1 MQIKRRNKR
10 HAGFIFTVTAT
21 VVLALGGCVSE
32 QEDGQESEP
41 DPTEDEQETAPPPN
55 DEEETEPEPDVP
67 EAYGVSAGH
76 PDAVEA
82 GMTVLENGGN
92 AVDAA
97 IASAYAISVVEPFAS
112 GVGGGGVTLVQEQG
126 QDPEAYDYREV
137 VPEDGVP
144 ASGIGVPG
152 FVAGTK
158 ELHDDYGEAD
168 WQTVIDPAIELA
180 ESAEVSETLAQQLQS
195 AQDRLPVEQLEH
207 FYPGGTAIEA
217 GATLEQPAL
226 AETLRDIRD
235 SEGTSFYE
243 GDTGEALTAV
253 EGLDMDSL
261 ADFDVGR
268 HDPVTGEFAGY
279 EVTGAPPPLP
289 GASVIQM
296 LQIMEERG
304 TLEEERNSTPF
315 VHDIAMSWRIAQQFV
330 DADFGDPSFVDVP
343 VDSIVDREQN
353 AALAEEISSDSVL
366 PEDENRTYGD
376 SDPNTTHITVIDD
389 DGAVVSMTNTLT
401 NFFGSSEYTDGFF
414 LNNQM
419 DRFDI
424 GQTDQNTPEP
434 GRRSVTWSSP
444 MIVAD
449 DEGPV
454 LGVGSP
460 GGERIPIMLTQ
471 VISDWVQEESDLEE
485 VIEADRFHLTDNALV
500 MENVPEPN
508 VRDALLDIGYD
519 EIREAPT
526 PLYFGSI
533 QALMIDRDNDSISGA
548 ADSRREADWRIE
560 TRE

>member
-1 MQIKRRNKR
+1 MHTKRRNNCQT
-10 HAGFIFTVTAT
+10 GLLLTFTTT
-21 VVLALGGCVSE
+21 VLLALSGCVSE
-32 QEDGQESEP
+32 KENGEDPASNPSE
-41 DPTEDEQETAPPPN
+41 DKRETISPPN
-55 DEEETEPEPDVP
+55 EEEETENDPDVP

-97 IASAYAISVVEPFAS
+97 IATAYAISVVEPFAS
-112 GVGGGGVTLVQEQG
+112 GIGGGGVTLVQEQG

-137 VPEDGVP
+137 VPEDGIP
-144 ASGIGVPG
+144 SSDIGVPG

-158 ELHDDYGEAD
+158 ELHDDYGSAD
-168 WQTVIDPAIELA
+168 WQTVMNPAIDLA
-180 ESAEVSETLAQQLQS
+180 ESSEVSETLAQQLQS
-195 AQDRLPVEQLEH
+195 AEDRLPVEQLEH
-207 FYPGGTAIEA
+207 FYPEGTAIEA
-217 GATLEQPAL
+217 GATLEQSAL

-235 SEGTSFYE
+235 SDGTSFYE
-243 GDTGEALTAV
+243 GNTGENLAAI
-253 EGLDMDSL
+253 EGLDRDSL

-296 LQIMEERG
+296 LQMIEERG
-304 TLEEERNSTPF
+304 TLDEERNSRPF

-330 DADFGDPSFVDVP
+330 DSDFGDPSFVDVP
-343 VDSIVDREQN
+343 VDSLVDREQN
-353 AALAEEISSDSVL
+353 ADLAEEISSGSLL
-366 PEDENRTYGD
+366 PEDEERTYGD

-389 DGAVVSMTNTLT
+389 NGTVISMTNTLT
-401 NFFGSSEYTDGFF
+401 NFFGSGEYAEGFF

-419 DRFDI
+419 SRFDI
-424 GQTDQNTPEP
+424 GQTEQNTPEP

-449 DEGPV
+449 EEGPV
-454 LGVGSP
+454 LGIGSP

-471 VISDWVQEESDLEE
+471 VIADWVQEDSDLEA
-485 VIEADRFHLTDNALV
+485 VVEADRFHLTDDALV
-500 MENVPEPN
+500 MESAPETN
-508 VRDALLDIGYD
+508 VREALLDIGYR

-533 QALMIDRDNDSISGA
+533 QALMIDRDKDDISGA
-548 ADSRREADWRIE
+548 ADSRREADWRVE
-560 TRE
+560 PRD

>member
-1 MQIKRRNKR
+1 MQLKRREKR
-10 HAGFIFTVTAT
+10 QSSLIFTVTT
-21 VVLALGGCVSE
+21 MILLVLSGCAS
-32 QEDGQESEP
+32 
-41 DPTEDEQETAPPPN
+41 EDET
-55 DEEETEPEPDVP
+55 DKEPEPDPPEEDSEVVDPPDNDEEPEEEPVVP

-97 IASAYAISVVEPFAS
+97 IAAAYVVSVVEPFAS
-112 GVGGGGVTLVQEQG
+112 GIGGGGVTLVQEQG
-126 QDPEAYDYREV
+126 EDPEAYDYREV

-144 ASGIGVPG
+144 ATDIGVPG

-168 WQTVIDPAIELA
+168 WQTVIDPAVDLA
-180 ESAEVSETLAQQLQS
+180 ESSEVSETLAQQLQS
-195 AQDRLPVEQLEH
+195 AQDRLPVEQLDQ
-207 FYPGGTAIEA
+207 FYPDGAAIEA
-217 GATLEQPAL
+217 GSTLEQPAL

-235 SEGTSFYE
+235 SGGTSFYE
-243 GDTGEALTAV
+243 GNTGEALAAI
-253 EGLDMDSL
+253 EGLNMNSL
-261 ADFDVGR
+261 ANFDVGR

-296 LQIMEERG
+296 LQIIEERG
-304 TLEEERNSTPF
+304 TLEEERNSMPF

-330 DADFGDPSFVDVP
+330 DTDFGDPSFVDVP
-343 VDSIVDREQN
+343 VDSLVDREQN
-353 AALAEEISSDSVL
+353 AVLAEEISSDSLL
-366 PEDENRTYGD
+366 PEDEERTHGD

-389 DGAVVSMTNTLT
+389 NGTVVSMTNTLT
-401 NFFGSSEYTDGFF
+401 NFFGSGVYTDGFF

-419 DRFDI
+419 ARFDI
-424 GQTDQNTPEP
+424 GQTEQNEPEP

-454 LGVGSP
+454 LGIGSP

-471 VISDWVQEESDLEE
+471 VISDWVQEDSDLET
-485 VIEADRFHLTDNALV
+485 VVEADRFHLTDNTLV
-500 MENVPEPN
+500 MESAPEAD
-508 VRDALLDIGYD
+508 VREALLDIGYN

-526 PLYFGSI
+526 PLYFGSV
-533 QALMIDRDNDSISGA
+533 QALMIDRDNDNISGA
-548 ADSRREADWRIE
+548 TDPRREADWNVE
-560 TRE
+560 TRD